1 MGERPKSMR
10 FPLGEYSRK
19 EREFYDDSN
28 TGYYKEKFKHAKK
41 KEKKTQNY
49 DDHLDISF
57 YKNFLMKDN
66 MDLYGKT
73 LEDMKTFLLKKSEE
87 IVDHPQLK
95 LLKKQTKKILTD
107 PGCILSPVPEFEG
120 DQIRNK
126 TKGGKVNLHS
136 IWTDFEVTNIEQ
148 ILEETFIYVHTM
160 EEPAS
165 LYHEKIKAVNT
176 ILKFQEEFDNA
187 GDEKYGKVNNF
198 EEMLKFT
205 STRFQGKKEKYIG
218 YSSNVIYNS
227 FKNLIEIIKP
237 DFKKIINDVL
247 EESIGEIV
255 STKAVI
261 HDIGRNY
268 KISDE
273 DRKSVMK
280 RIFKRM
286 RKVGKISPEDTEFE
300 KFYGKYKEEKDKKRF
315 ILENMSSYYHSKPR
329 QKVWETILDVL
340 EDNKSL
346 RTVEEF
352 LDLYLKKEEGEM
364 EADICIKA
372 QYGSKESFMLLISV
386 VKFMQGLL
394 KSFSII
400 SVVTVL
406 VNVSQ
411 FQETRKNETLHSSIT
426 DQLCFN
432 LTKDSIY
439 NVVSGS
445 ISMIKNPFNEK
456 KYYVSTHVL

>member
-1 MGERPKSMR
+1 MGFESGIFVENEKDLKEEYREKKLKGLSFQSYLQENKIIPTSSIRQERPKSMR

-95 LLKKQTKKILTD
+95 LLKKELRLGTWLVCTNWRRVTLDRCTFMRDSFYSVFSSSVSFFENIGLANELYFHEMTAIKSMVSLCPKQQVQELLMDSRYAIMSSFSIYTNIYELLTTKFGPPYYCALSCWIVHKLFNKLPKQTKKILTD

-160 EEPAS
+160 KEPAS

-205 STRFQGKKEKYIG
+205 STRFQDKKEKYIG

-273 DRKSVMK
+273 DRKSV
-280 RIFKRM
+280 
-286 RKVGKISPEDTEFE
+286 
-300 KFYGKYKEEKDKKRF
+300 
-315 ILENMSSYYHSKPR
+315 
-329 QKVWETILDVL
+329 
-340 EDNKSL
+340 
-346 RTVEEF
+346 
-352 LDLYLKKEEGEM
+352 
-364 EADICIKA
+364 
-372 QYGSKESFMLLISV
+372 
-386 VKFMQGLL
+386 
-394 KSFSII
+394 
-400 SVVTVL
+400 
-406 VNVSQ
+406 
-411 FQETRKNETLHSSIT
+411 
-426 DQLCFN
+426 
-432 LTKDSIY
+432 
-439 NVVSGS
+439 
-445 ISMIKNPFNEK
+445 
-456 KYYVSTHVL
+456 